1 MTADP
6 QPTLPDPRTAN
17 DDEPSGRDPGNE
29 GRSATAPVEGGDD
42 TPGTGEGSPA
52 G

>member
-6 QPTLPDPRTAN
+6 QPTVPDPRTAN
-17 DDEPSGRDPGNE
+17 DDEPANDGQ
-29 GRSATAPVEGGDD
+29 SATTPAEGADD
-42 TPGTGEGSPA
+42 EPGESSGSPV